1 MAHLSAENLRLVILL
16 SCPHGRTI
24 VLKIVQKL
32 DDLESK
38 NMLIFG
44 VKCDVRLYLNCNFI
58 ANTGFEEFWVGD

>member
-16 SCPHGRTI
+16 SYPHGRTI

-44 VKCDVRLYLNCNFI
+44 VKCDVRLYLNCILI

>member
-16 SCPHGRTI
+16 SYPHGGTI

-44 VKCDVRLYLNCNFI
+44 VKCDVRLYLNCILI